1 MLLLICGLLLLFC
14 KTLESVF
21 VSLTRL
27 IRVGVDGTGGDVV
40 LDAVDVASSS
50 GASL

>member
-1 MLLLICGLLLLFC
+1 MLLLICGLLLFC
-14 KTLESVF
+14 KTLESVL
-21 VSLTRL
+21 VSVTRL